1 MSGAAKILVIRFSA
15 MGDVAMAAPVI
26 REFTDKYT
34 DAEVVML
41 SRALFSPFF
50 SDLRQVSFHP
60 FDPKKQHKGFLGLL
74 KLFGELRRHQFTAVA
89 DLHTNLRSAILC
101 LLFFLSGVKVRR
113 LDKGR
118 SEKKKLTRQV
128 NKVLK
133 PLKRTS
139 ERYADVFRNLGF
151 PFQLSHQLPTRA
163 IAHVTPVLQPFID
176 EQKTQ
181 KYIGVSPFAQH
192 AQKVYPLDK
201 MEYVVQKLS
210 ELGHKVLVFGGGPQE
225 SAIAEQWEQK
235 YPNVHS
241 VIQKLNLSQELDL
254 ISHLDVMVS
263 MDSSGMH
270 LASLKGIPVVSIW
283 GATHPYAGFMGY
295 GQHDQDTVQLE
306 LECRPCSIYGNKPCF
321 RGDFACMNNLSELIV
336 LNKVIQKLYG
346 ETTSAGQTR

>member
-1 MSGAAKILVIRFSA
+1 MSGVAKILVIRFSA
-15 MGDVAMAAPVI
+15 MGDVAMTAPVI
-26 REFTDKYT
+26 REFTAKYPE
-34 DAEVVML
+34 AEVVVL
-41 SRALFSPFF
+41 SRMLFSPFF
-50 SDLRQVSFHP
+50 SGLRQVSFHP
-60 FDPKKQHKGFLGLL
+60 FDPKKQHKGFFGLFKIFWEL
-74 KLFGELRRHQFTAVA
+74 KQHQFTAVA

-101 LLFFLSGVKVRR
+101 MLFFLSGVKVRR

-118 SEKKKLTRQV
+118 GDKKKLTRQV

-139 ERYADVFRNLGF
+139 ERYADVFRKLGF
-151 PFQLSHQLPTRA
+151 PFQLSHQLPARSVA
-163 IAHVTPVLQPFID
+163 PVTPALQPFID
-176 EQKTQ
+176 TQKTQ

-201 MEYVVQKLS
+201 MEYIVQKLA
-210 ELGHKVLVFGGGPQE
+210 ELGHKIFVFGGGAQE

-241 VIQKLNLSQELDL
+241 VIQKLNLSTELDL
-254 ISHLDVMVS
+254 ISHLDVMIS

-283 GATHPYAGFMGY
+283 GSTHPFAGFMGY
-295 GQHDQDTVQLE
+295 GQLDQDAVQIE

-336 LNKVIQKLYG
+336 LNKVIQKIYG